1 MFSKSLRRQDLD
13 QFSKIYAAANVSY
26 IIHFIRR
33 GATASYNSYLKGM
46 RSPKI
51 PWIALWC
58 ELPDDVYPTL
68 SARVVT
74 DEIMSTH
81 FAIISGMVDP
91 NPWHKMLTS
100 TSYHILFRYLEPLL
114 NIINAVASF
123 RVIIRILLQVYGELN
138 SSESYW
144 GTFVEHRGG
153 RSSVLVLLLTIEFA
167 IATTLAVSMFLICNF
182 CDKSAVDLGIS
193 NILMLRFIFS
203 SIGTMVLA
211 GTFWQNRR
219 KSLEKVLSFAQV
231 DDRAYFHRYK
241 KVCVI
246 SAFFLLGL
254 DFIASVLMLYIRIM
268 QFIIGLAC
276 LIFWGSLSLYF
287 FFTNKKIFT
296 YNSRPFSSSTAI
308 EGVPQSSMRG
318 LSTDEASYGLV

>member
-1 MFSKSLRRQDLD
+1 M
-13 QFSKIYAAANVSY
+13 SY

-123 RVIIRILLQVYGELN
+123 RVIIRILLQVYEELN
-138 SSESYW
+138 YSESYW

-193 NILMLRFIFS
+193 NILMLRFIFFYRHHGS
-203 SIGTMVLA
+203 CRHLLA
-211 GTFWQNRR
+211 EST
-219 KSLEKVLSFAQV
+219 KVF
-231 DDRAYFHRYK
+231 
-241 KVCVI
+241 
-246 SAFFLLGL
+246 
-254 DFIASVLMLYIRIM
+254 
-268 QFIIGLAC
+268 
-276 LIFWGSLSLYF
+276 
-287 FFTNKKIFT
+287 
-296 YNSRPFSSSTAI
+296 
-308 EGVPQSSMRG
+308 
-318 LSTDEASYGLV
+318 